1 MFGLMSKKDLLSVC
15 CQGLTGKK
23 NYIYLQTGKHS
34 TVFKIGNAS
43 DENHLQQWSSHF
55 NKSIINRK
63 IHQNTSTT
71 MTRCEKNNNLA
82 GESRKDRID
91 IK

>member
-63 IHQNTSTT
+63 IHQNTS
-71 MTRCEKNNNLA
+71 EYINNYD
-82 GESRKDRID
+82 KM
-91 IK
+91 